1 MSYWSPVRD
10 GVHCKADALR
20 PCAAQILFTKSNT
33 YRTIR
38 ALNIMLV
45 GKRNS
50 KTAQDRRIPSLGQTR
65 ISLSP
70 AWTLRLIICGAL
82 LAAISTLLPWGV
94 EQLYLPWSLI
104 IGGGTRL
111 QGSEFL
117 TVSVLIRA
125 ATIVGWA
132 GVILYEYIERR
143 ILPYVTILTSSIL
156 SFTAVAFFATTE
168 IGLSWGAFLG
178 LVGGVL
184 MVLGVVI
191 EKLEVEVVVQQEEK
205 NEEERE
211 DDLANGPQTSA
222 P

>member
-1 MSYWSPVRD
+1 
-10 GVHCKADALR
+10 
-20 PCAAQILFTKSNT
+20 
-33 YRTIR
+33 
-38 ALNIMLV
+38 
-45 GKRNS
+45 
-50 KTAQDRRIPSLGQTR
+50 
-65 ISLSP
+65 
-70 AWTLRLIICGAL
+70 
-82 LAAISTLLPWGV
+82 LLPWGV

-125 ATIVGWA
+125 ATIAGWT
-132 GVILYEYIERR
+132 GVILYEYIESR
-143 ILPYVTILTSSIL
+143 ILPYVAILTSSIL
-156 SFTAVAFFATTE
+156 SFTAVAFFATME

-191 EKLEVEVVVQQEEK
+191 EKLEVEVVVQLEQEH
-205 NEEERE
+205 EEETE
-211 DDLANGPQTSA
+211 DDSVNGPQTSA